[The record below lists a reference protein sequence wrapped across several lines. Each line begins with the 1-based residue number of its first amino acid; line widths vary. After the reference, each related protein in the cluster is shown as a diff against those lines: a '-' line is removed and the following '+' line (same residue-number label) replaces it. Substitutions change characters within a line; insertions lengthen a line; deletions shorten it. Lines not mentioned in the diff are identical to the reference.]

1 MIKKLIYNIYNIR
14 ILIIS
19 KNGGKGRKIS
29 KNNTY

>member
-19 KNGGKGRKIS
+19 KNGRKGGKIS
-29 KNNTY
+29 KNNTR